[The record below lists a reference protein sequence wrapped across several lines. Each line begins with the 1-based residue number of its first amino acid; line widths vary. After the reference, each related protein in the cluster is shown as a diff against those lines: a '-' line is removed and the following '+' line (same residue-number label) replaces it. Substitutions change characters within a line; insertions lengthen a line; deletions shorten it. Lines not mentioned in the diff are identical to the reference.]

1 MLEKIN
7 TSMLELKGL
16 DCFFTSSK
24 GNNISNNEKAFLNC
38 LKQAKSNT
46 SKTDG
51 KNNLPKDLK
60 PVKMVSKEE
69 TIKNKSTKDK
79 TNVVMDK
86 EKEEVFEE
94 LEGINEQIVAIILNL
109 MELNKINEIE
119 NVEVIEE
126 DAVQLLE
133 EIESFVMKVEN
144 ELDNNVD
151 LEFSE
156 ENIELLQN
164 VTNNLTKVKDL
175 LLNPENEFVKQLDE
189 NIVSKME
196 TQILEFEE
204 KLKPVMNKTPSLAI
218 NNEMLSKVDSEEQ
231 EELDNTKVFSTDDEI
246 VFEKKETQDIKV
258 EEKTEVPEEK
268 LEENK
273 LNTSESFEEFPAV
286 NTKAEQTFDK
296 KADNIINKEIK
307 VPKEEVLKQIID
319 KGKAIIN
326 SEKSEIRI
334 KLKPEILGDL
344 VLKVELEKGAVVAKA
359 IVDNYRVKE
368 LLEANIYQLKEG
380 LEEQGME
387 IKAFEVQVGSNSDFE
402 KQNRQNTFSN
412 SKKKKIKIKQLD
424 LDDLN
429 LYEEN
434 TISYGPSIGSES
446 KLDLMA

>member
-1 MLEKIN
+1 MLENIKS
-7 TSMLELKGL
+7 SMLELKGL
-16 DCFFTSSK
+16 DCFFSSSR
-24 GNNISNNEKAFLNC
+24 GNNISKNEKDFLNC
-38 LKQAKSNT
+38 LKQAKSNI
-46 SKTDG
+46 SESSVE
-51 KNNLPKDLK
+51 NNLPKDIK
-60 PVKMVSKEE
+60 PVKMESKGE

-79 TNVVMDK
+79 TNVVIDEE
-86 EKEEVFEE
+86 EKEEIFEE

-109 MELNKINEIE
+109 IELNKTNEME

-133 EIESFVMKVEN
+133 ELESFVMN
-144 ELDNNVD
+144 SNVD
-151 LEFSE
+151 LEISE
-156 ENIELLQN
+156 ENIELLKN
-164 VTNNLTKVKDL
+164 VTDNLTKVKDL
-175 LLNPENEFVKQLDE
+175 VLDSENEFVKQLDE
-189 NIVSKME
+189 NIVSKLE
-196 TQILEFEE
+196 TQILELEE
-204 KLKPVMNKTPSLAI
+204 KLKPVMNKIPSLEVK
-218 NNEMLSKVDSEEQ
+218 NEMLTKVESEEK
-231 EELDNTKVFSTDDEI
+231 EELDNTKAISTDEEI
-246 VFEKKETQDIKV
+246 IFEKKEIPEIKV

-273 LNTSESFEEFPAV
+273 LNTSDSFEELSSI
-286 NTKAEQTFDK
+286 NTKTEQIFDK
-296 KADNIINKEIK
+296 KVDNIINKEIE

-319 KGKAIIN
+319 KGKAIID

-380 LEEQGME
+380 LEKQGME

-402 KQNRQNTFSN
+402 KQNRQNTFNN
-412 SKKKKIKIKQLD
+412 SKKKKIKMKQLD

-429 LYEEN
+429 LYEES